1 MSKILSSFISLAVLA
16 AMFIVAPSPAKAA
29 SLIVSDAF
37 VSFNYTKGGTVPA
50 LYTAHISNNSESETI
65 NYTISVPNQPA
76 WLNATYNTN
85 PLSLAPLQTGGIGV
99 AVDPVNLSAGT
110 YTTTIYFT
118 GNFTNSPA
126 SIAVTLY
133 VTGSNVQIT
142 TSSNLP
148 NATVGQ
154 TYSTQLQATGGTAPY
169 TWSPVST
176 TFPSGCCVLGINT
189 GTGEF
194 NTQSSATVLGPAG
207 NYSWVIKVTDAN
219 GNTATK
225 TFYLTINPAPN
236 TSGAFSI
243 TKLSFDFYATEG
255 DTAYQYQSLEFTNVS
270 GATLTY
276 TLSVDNQP
284 AWLNASYN
292 TNPLPAYAGV
302 ASGLG
307 AQVNPTN
314 LPAGKYSTS
323 IKISGSFSGSPVIIP
338 VNLTIYPK
346 LPSIPQPVSGP
357 AHPSNTNILG
367 PDGTVYLIQGG
378 YRSPYTS
385 AGAFL
390 SYGFNYWAS
399 VMPATT
405 GDMNLPLSNY
415 TPSGSTNTVT
425 YFIPPRNGSLI
436 NDRGTIY
443 LITNGLRIGFASEQA
458 FLGLGYSYATVQPGD
473 TSFMVALAPIN
484 SNAMSH
490 PDGTLVNDNGTIY
503 IMKNNTKMGF
513 PSLQV
518 FFSWGFEL
526 NEVVPANSY
535 DRGAPVSGL
544 VNTRMANQLSI

>member
-176 TFPSGCCVLGINT
+176 TFPSCCCVLGINT

-323 IKISGSFSGSPVIIP
+323 IK
-338 VNLTIYPK
+338 
-346 LPSIPQPVSGP
+346 
-357 AHPSNTNILG
+357 
-367 PDGTVYLIQGG
+367 
-378 YRSPYTS
+378 
-385 AGAFL
+385 
-390 SYGFNYWAS
+390 
-399 VMPATT
+399 
-405 GDMNLPLSNY
+405 
-415 TPSGSTNTVT
+415 
-425 YFIPPRNGSLI
+425 
-436 NDRGTIY
+436 
-443 LITNGLRIGFASEQA
+443 
-458 FLGLGYSYATVQPGD
+458 
-473 TSFMVALAPIN
+473 
-484 SNAMSH
+484 
-490 PDGTLVNDNGTIY
+490 
-503 IMKNNTKMGF
+503 
-513 PSLQV
+513 
-518 FFSWGFEL
+518 
-526 NEVVPANSY
+526 
-535 DRGAPVSGL
+535 
-544 VNTRMANQLSI
+544 